1 MLNST
6 TGVQTTKSR
15 HDSTNILQERERR
28 KERGSG
34 ERKKKKV
41 RRERLW
47 INREVSDISTI
58 TMYGFD
64 LNLYLY

>member
-6 TGVQTTKSR
+6 TGVQTTKSS

-47 INREVSDISTI
+47 INREASDISTI

-64 LNLYLY
+64 FNLYLY